1 MRAEK
6 SFVPSE
12 ALSPEEAARFLRPFG
27 AGMPEE
33 TETLLSYTVPLQYTW
48 EDGYF
53 RRIVRCRVGAGDLVL
68 KVRREEEIS
77 LARLSSQCA
86 FSEYLAEHGIQT
98 ARFLPVCA
106 SREGAWEKAG
116 FAAGL
121 PAAGGPVLVTVER
134 FCNGQ
139 LTQITPELAEA
150 AGRLLARMHNISER
164 GGCHIEGRVLFDPF
178 EENDL
183 FSLEGFEAFLPSL
196 SGENRR
202 LAEAVAARGRALLA
216 RLAPFRSLPR
226 CAVQGDLADCNL
238 FLTPEGELGVFD
250 FNNCGDNAPY
260 LDAVMHSVYISR
272 LMEYGRPADEAL
284 SEELYARFWRG
295 YTAVRPLSL
304 QEDAAREEFARLI
317 CAFWKFDL
325 LFRED
330 SFAALLKAG
339 DEEGLSLRL
348 ARMKQKL
355 DGKGVFA

>member
-1 MRAEK
+1 MSGRAEK

-12 ALSPEEAARFLRPFG
+12 ALSPEEAARFLRPIG
-27 AGMPEE
+27 AGVPEE
-33 TETLLSYTVPLQYTW
+33 TETLLTYTW
-48 EDGYF
+48 EGRYF
-53 RRIVRCRVGAGDLVL
+53 RRIVRCRFGAGDLVL
-68 KVRREEEIS
+68 KVCREEEIS

-98 ARFLPVCA
+98 ARFLPVYA
-106 SREGAWEKAG
+106 SGEGAWEKAG
-116 FAAGL
+116 FAAAL
-121 PAAGGPVLVTVER
+121 PAAGGPVLVTAER
-134 FCNGQ
+134 FCSGQ
-139 LTQITPELAEA
+139 LTPELAEA

-202 LAEAVAARGRALLA
+202 LAETISARGRALLA

-226 CAVQGDLADCNL
+226 CAVHGDLADCNL
-238 FLTPEGELGVFD
+238 FLTPEGELGAFD

-260 LDAVMHSVYISR
+260 LDAVMHSVYLSR

-339 DEEGLSLRL
+339 DEKGLSLRL

-355 DGKGVFA
+355 ERKGVFA